1 VLQVGPASFRRSN
14 LTGHFYRGQK
24 GTLSSRHNT
33 ADGPGRD
40 WVASAAQW
48 HYNQDEAYLVL
59 SGEGFMTDDKGVERR
74 FGTGD
79 LAYFLA

>member
-1 VLQVGPASFRRSN
+1 
-14 LTGHFYRGQK
+14 
-24 GTLSSRHNT
+24 
-33 ADGPGRD
+33 
-40 WVASAAQW
+40 VASAAQW

-79 LAYFLA
+79 VAYFLA